1 MAMPTPLFQTSR
13 LQNCEIIN
21 FCFQPPSLGHI
32 VIAATGNKCT
42 LCMLWHLTRLSFSVG
57 NSATLSPSHSEK
69 AQATQRGHMKVLTK
83 HPSWGWTTDG
93 QHRLPDTQMKTPW
106 DNSGSS
112 YQIDPPS
119 CWVLPTSHPYRTLSK
134 FLIHRICTHNKK
146 IICATKSCGG
156 CLCKNSK

>member
-32 VIAATGNKCT
+32 VITATGNKYT
-42 LCMLWHLTRLSFSVG
+42 LCMLWHLTCLSFSVV

-69 AQATQRGHMKVLTK
+69 AQATQRGHMKVLHQAEVGLLMVSIDCQTHK
-83 HPSWGWTTDG
+83 WRHLEIILAPAIKLTT
-93 QHRLPDTQMKTPW
+93 
-106 DNSGSS
+106 
-112 YQIDPPS
+112 PS
-119 CWVLPTSHPYRTLSK
+119 CWVLPTSHPYHTLSK